1 MALVLK
7 TSGRKP
13 SQVRILHP
21 PPVFNMKGPNII
33 LTSFLQA
40 LGVFIYILLVVQII
54 SALTHLFPEPDQFWQ
69 PVILLLLF
77 VVSVAITG
85 LLVLAKPII
94 LYLDGLKKEAIKLF
108 GWTIGWLILT
118 GVIVFVFLVTLG

>member
-1 MALVLK
+1 MI
-7 TSGRKP
+7 
-13 SQVRILHP
+13 RIKNNL
-21 PPVFNMKGPNII
+21 I

-54 SALTHLFPEPDQFWQ
+54 SALTHLFPKPDQFWQ

-77 VVSVAITG
+77 VVSAAITG

-108 GWTIGWLILT
+108 GWTISWLIMI
-118 GVIVFVFLVTLG
+118 GMIVFIFLMSLG